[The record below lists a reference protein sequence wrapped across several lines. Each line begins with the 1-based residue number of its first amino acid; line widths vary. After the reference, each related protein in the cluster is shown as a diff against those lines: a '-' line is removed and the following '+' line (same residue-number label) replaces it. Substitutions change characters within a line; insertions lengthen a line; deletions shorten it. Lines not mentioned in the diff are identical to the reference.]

1 MTFTRAD
8 TVNVAILVFLS
19 CIWGTAFAA
28 IKIAV
33 IDIGPFGVAAAR
45 ALIGGLTLFVFLI
58 LIGSPAWRVKKSL
71 LTPQNLRILFFIGL
85 VGTLAPFFLISWAE
99 TRLDSNLVG
108 LLI

>member
-8 TVNVAILVFLS
+8 TVNIAILLFLS

-45 ALIGGLTLFVFLI
+45 SLIVCVSCANWL
-58 LIGSPAWRVKKSL
+58 SC
-71 LTPQNLRILFFIGL
+71 
-85 VGTLAPFFLISWAE
+85 LACE
-99 TRLDSNLVG
+99 
-108 LLI
+108 